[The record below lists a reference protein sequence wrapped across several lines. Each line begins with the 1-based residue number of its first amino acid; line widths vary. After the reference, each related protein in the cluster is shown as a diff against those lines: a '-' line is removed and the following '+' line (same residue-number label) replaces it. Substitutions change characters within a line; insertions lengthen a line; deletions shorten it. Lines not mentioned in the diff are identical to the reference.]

1 MGFPMEFFVQ
11 IIPFVIV
18 FAILYFMIIRPQ
30 QQRVQQHRE
39 MIAGIRRG
47 DIVITGGGIIG
58 KVAKVV
64 DDEELLIEIADGVR
78 VRLARGSVSELK
90 QKTEAPAEAGTA
102 E

>member
-1 MGFPMEFFVQ
+1 MGFLMEFFVQ
-11 IIPFVIV
+11 IIPFIIV

-30 QQRVQQHRE
+30 QQRLQQHRE
-39 MIAGIRRG
+39 MIANIRRG

-64 DDEELLIEIADGVR
+64 DEEELLVEIADGVR

-90 QKTEAPAEAGTA
+90 QNTEPAPAESDA
-102 E
+102 